1 MKQLLEFL
9 PLVIFVVVFKLS
21 GTTLTIAEF
30 EGISLTVCVG
40 GLIAYMV
47 FIIGQLAWESRAGK
61 YGALWMFVGLGVG
74 FIGFMAK
81 GIIQRFAAPEHGDV
95 LQKGAIKQNRLI

>member
-1 MKQLLEFL
+1 MDPNAPFM
-9 PLVIFVVVFKLS
+9 F
-21 GTTLTIAEF
+21 GLTIAEF
-30 EGISLTVCVG
+30 EDISLTVCVG

-47 FIIGQLAWESRAGK
+47 FIIGQLAWESKAGK

-81 GIIQRFAAPEHGDV
+81 GIIQRLLGIE
-95 LQKGAIKQNRLI
+95 

>member
-1 MKQLLEFL
+1 MD
-9 PLVIFVVVFKLS
+9 PNDVFVF
-21 GTTLTIAEF
+21 GLTVAEF
-30 EGISLTVCVG
+30 EDISLKVCVG

-47 FIIGQLAWESRAGK
+47 FIIGQLAWESKAGK

-81 GIIQRFAAPEHGDV
+81 GIIQRLLGIE
-95 LQKGAIKQNRLI
+95 

>member
-1 MKQLLEFL
+1 
-9 PLVIFVVVFKLS
+9 
-21 GTTLTIAEF
+21 
-30 EGISLTVCVG
+30 VG

-47 FIIGQLAWESRAGK
+47 FIIGQLAWESKAGK

-81 GIIQRFAAPEHGDV
+81 GIIQRLLGIE
-95 LQKGAIKQNRLI
+95 